1 MTLLSADKM
10 LNLIEYEKVRPSYR
24 KKIIEYNKNR
34 RIKLGGFIPERT
46 SFAKAIKTPPK
57 DIFDSFMKSTGEKEM
72 STTMALVR
80 MLTNLLRDKNIS
92 PRLVPIIPDDAR
104 TFGMEGFFQ
113 KIGIY
118 AHEGQKYEPE
128 DSAQLS
134 SYREDKS
141 GQVLEEGINEAGA
154 MSSWIAAATAYTNH
168 CLLYTSD
175 AADE

>member
-1 MTLLSADKM
+1 MYKRQ
-10 LNLIEYEKVRPSYR
+10 EYYRPDENSEEIKYL
-24 KKIIEYNKNR
+24 KDR

-80 MLTNLLRDKNIS
+80 MLTALLRDKNVS
-92 PRLVPIIPDDAR
+92 PRLVPIIPDEAR

-118 AHEGQKYEPE
+118 AHEGQKYEPV
-128 DSAQLS
+128 DSEQLS

-141 GQVLEEGINEAGA
+141 GQVLD
-154 MSSWIAAATAYTNH
+154 
-168 CLLYTSD
+168 CLLYTSPSPRD
-175 AADE
+175 RLLSRMPSSA